1 MLLKNGYPA
10 KFIDTISQEFIDTIS
25 QEFTDHHHNTSQELT
40 DHHYNTSTNINQD
53 DSCTQNKQA
62 VAYLTIPYVGK
73 PSITLQ
79 NTIRKELKKCNLDI
93 MAAYNTTKVG
103 TYYKLKP
110 PCPKL
115 FLSNV
120 VYQNPAVAMITPP
133 TLVVIIYYNITKY

>member
-25 QEFTDHHHNTSQELT
+25 QEFTDHLH
-40 DHHYNTSTNINQD
+40 NTSTNIIQD